1 MILVNLMIQIVSG
14 VIGGTAASGALRW
27 GASGIM
33 EHSLLGALGGVSF
46 TQLLLWSG
54 LDSGIGTLDLAS
66 IATNVL
72 GGILGG
78 GILVFVGS
86 IVRVILRA

>member
-33 EHSLLGALGGVSF
+33 EHSLLGALGGV
-46 TQLLLWSG
+46 
-54 LDSGIGTLDLAS
+54 
-66 IATNVL
+66 
-72 GGILGG
+72 
-78 GILVFVGS
+78 
-86 IVRVILRA
+86 